1 MRSSS
6 APKKKNCSNN
16 NGKGDQSDAKWYF
29 EHLRQKGE
37 VTRHTYH
44 VRADLLAKLR
54 GYAYWERIGISEL
67 INHILEEFFEGKEVK
82 PKPCGKR
89 SRY

>member
-1 MRSSS
+1 MNSSS
-6 APKKKNCSNN
+6 SPKKEKRFTKRKRLGPSTYLGCLREQ
-16 NGKGDQSDAKWYF
+16 GK
-29 EHLRQKGE
+29 

-44 VRADLLAKLR
+44 VRADLLEKLR

-67 INHILEEFFEGKEVK
+67 INHILEEFFEDKEVK

-89 SRY
+89 SSYRR